1 MSASSSL
8 PDNAFQGF
16 SYAPPVER
24 FHVKTA
30 NELERITKERINN
43 VEWKNSEY
51 VKIVKIIYNF
61 KLKNINKITY
71 TF

>member
-8 PDNAFQGF
+8 PDNVFQGF

-30 NELERITKERINN
+30 NELERINN